1 MKHTILLVLALLVC
15 TAFCADEIVNKKVV
29 RDINL
34 TTQVARHTITV
45 TVENK
50 GSSSV
55 LKYELAVHQTSASNL
70 AFISVSE
77 ENGATLQVA
86 TGQKSTQNSFTTY
99 QVSLAKPLAA
109 GDSVT
114 LTVKYVFTHAQKP
127 FPLQITQ
134 TEHQLVRYFGNHF
147 FSSPYKTATQKT
159 TIKLAS
165 NTVEDYS
172 EKSPVK
178 LSGDTLTYGS
188 YEDIA
193 PFSYSELRVHFEN
206 NSPFITATKLVK
218 IFEISHWGNLA
229 VEEHFDVKHDGAALK
244 GSFSR
249 FDFQRNP
256 GSSPSAVLELVEI
269 LPNGASDVYYRDDI
283 GNISTSTFRTSSKGL
298 EFHIVPRFPLF
309 GGWKNNFY
317 TGYNLPLE
325 AYLYT
330 EKSDSSA
337 FVLNTTFSTDIAEM
351 VVDELVVK
359 IILPEGAKDARV
371 NVPFTVDTQST
382 EKHYTY
388 LDTTGRTVLVI
399 EKRNVVKEHN
409 QYFQV
414 HYSYS
419 RLSML
424 HEPLLV
430 AGALFA
436 FFLAVIFYVRFE
448 ISITKVNKPAT
459 DLKSSTT
466 VAAFNQHIK
475 RFEKELKELQNA
487 YKIIRDASVFK
498 QERSNKISLYLNKT
512 LQEASNVAGLLK
524 KTNPALAE
532 RLQDIVDY
540 ETEKLHATID
550 LQDLEIEFKVGGS
563 KGKGKY
569 DKEREDYQRKYD
581 DAVDGVEALQ
591 SETASFI

>member
-1 MKHTILLVLALLVC
+1 
-15 TAFCADEIVNKKVV
+15 
-29 RDINL
+29 
-34 TTQVARHTITV
+34 
-45 TVENK
+45 
-50 GSSSV
+50 
-55 LKYELAVHQTSASNL
+55 
-70 AFISVSE
+70 
-77 ENGATLQVA
+77 LQVA
-86 TGQKSTQNSFTTY
+86 SGQKDKNSHTTF
-99 QVSLAKPLAA
+99 QVSLNKPLAA
-109 GDSVT
+109 GETAT
-114 LTVKYVFTHAQKP
+114 LTVTYVFTHTQQP
-127 FPLQITQ
+127 FPAQITQ
-134 TEHQLVRYFGNHF
+134 TEHQLVRYFDNHF
-147 FSSPYKTATQKT
+147 FFSPYKATSQKT

-172 EKSPVK
+172 EKSPVR

-193 PFSYSELRVHFEN
+193 PFTYSELRVHFEN
-206 NSPFITATKLVK
+206 NSPFITATRLVK

-229 VEEHFDVKHDGAALK
+229 VEEHFEVQHDGAKLK

-256 GSSPSAVLELVEI
+256 QSSPSAVLELVEI
-269 LPNGASDVYYRDDI
+269 LPSAAADVYYRDDI
-283 GNISTSTFRTSSKGL
+283 GNISTSTFRTSSRGL

-337 FVLNTTFSTDIAEM
+337 FVLNSTFSTDISEL
-351 VVDELVVK
+351 VIDELVVK
-359 IILPEGAKDARV
+359 VILPEGAKDARV
-371 NVPFTVDTQST
+371 TVPFPVDTQST

-414 HYSYS
+414 HYTYS

-424 HEPLLV
+424 QEPLLV

-448 ISITKVNKPAT
+448 VSITKVDKPAV
-459 DLKSSTT
+459 DIKSSSAVTL
-466 VAAFNQHIK
+466 FNQHMK
-475 RFEKELKELQNA
+475 KFEKELKELQNA
-487 YKIIRDASVFK
+487 YKIIKEASVFK

-512 LQEASNVAGLLK
+512 LQEASNVASSLIK
-524 KTNPALAE
+524 SNAAIAE
-532 RLQDIVDY
+532 KLQDIVNY
-540 ETEKLHATID
+540 AQEKLRAVLD
-550 LQDLEIEFKVGGS
+550 LQDLEIEFKAGGS
-563 KGKGKY
+563 KGKTKY
-569 DKEREDYQRKYD
+569 DKEREEYQKKYG
-581 DAVDGVEALQ
+581 DAVDGVEILQ
-591 SETASFI
+591 LEVSSYI